1 MASIPEVAGAIRR
14 ILTEVATTV
23 ERTTGFVQRQSKLTG
38 ALFVQTVVL
47 TWLERPDATLA
58 ELSQTAS
65 ELGVSISP
73 QGLAERFTDR
83 ASLLLEEVLGAAV
96 AEVIVADPVAI
107 PILRRFRAVTAQD
120 STTIA
125 LPAELADYWRG
136 CGGTTPEG
144 EAALKL
150 QVRLDLLGGRLE
162 GPLLEDGR
170 AADPRTPLQT
180 APQPAGTLRLQ
191 DLGYFRLDL
200 LADLADQD
208 VFWLTRLLANTTV
221 LAPDGT
227 PLDLAAILPQ
237 VVGTSYDQPVLLG
250 VQQRLPARLLAVRV
264 PQEVADERRRKL
276 RAEARRHGRA
286 VSRARLRL
294 ADWTILVTNLP
305 PDRLTVSEALVLA
318 RARWQVELLFKLWKQ
333 HGRLD
338 DSRSEQPWRILCE
351 VYAKLIGLL
360 IQHWILLTQIWACPD
375 RSLVK
380 AAQAVRHAAPLLL
393 AALAGVLP
401 LTLALEQIQLR
412 LASSGCRQNPRRR
425 APNTYQLLL
434 ALPDGSLA

>member
-1 MASIPEVAGAIRR
+1 MASIPEVAGAIGRV
-14 ILTEVATTV
+14 LTEVATTV
-23 ERTTGFVQRQSKLTG
+23 ERTTGFVQRRSKLTG
-38 ALFVQTVVL
+38 ALFVQTLVL
-47 TWLERPDATLA
+47 GWLERPDATLA

-65 ELGVSISP
+65 ELGVAISP

-83 ASLLLEEVLGAAV
+83 ASLLLEDVLGAAV
-96 AEVIVADPVAI
+96 GEVIAADPVAI
-107 PILRRFRAVTAQD
+107 PILRRFSAVTVQD

-125 LPAELADYWRG
+125 LPPELAEHWRG
-136 CGGTTPEG
+136 CGGTTPDG

-150 QVRLDLLGGRLE
+150 QVRLDLLGGRME

-200 LADLADQD
+200 LADLAEQE

-221 LAPDGT
+221 LTPDGT
-227 PLDLAAILPQ
+227 PLDLAARLPT
-237 VVGTSYDQPVLLG
+237 VVGTSADWPVLLG

-264 PQEVADERRRKL
+264 PHEVADERRRKL
-276 RAEARRHGRA
+276 RAEARHHGRA
-286 VSRARLRL
+286 VSHARLRL

-305 PDRLTVSEALVLA
+305 PARLTVPEALVLA
-318 RARWQVELLFKLWKQ
+318 RARWQIELLFKLWKQ

-338 DSRSEQPWRILCE
+338 EARSAQPWRLLCE
-351 VYAKLIGLL
+351 IYAKLIALL
-360 IQHWILLTQIWACPD
+360 IQHWILLTRVWAFPD

-380 AAQAVRHAAPLLL
+380 AAQAVRHTAPLLV
-393 AALAGVLP
+393 AALAGALP
-401 LTLALEQIQLR
+401 LTTALAQIQLR
-412 LASSGCRQNPRRR
+412 LASPGCRMNPRKTT
-425 APNTYQLLL
+425 PNTYQLLL
-434 ALPDGSLA
+434 AFPDLPLA